1 MQCSRT
7 STLTHCVVLLLI
19 LLCWHI
25 SPCAAAEEAL
35 QPVLDRLGISLP
47 EQVSNRG
54 PIASRLDQLRREP
67 CDQTAIFDLEKEL
80 EDAGYRREAAT
91 ALVSF
96 SDHCGGNTGTLRRAA
111 NILLKLTDYAGMID
125 ITNKIIE
132 LLPYNDNG
140 YYLRARAYDGIK
152 DYKHAIADYV
162 TGIEL
167 FGDKDRISSN
177 SYIRLSDAYAALG
190 QYCEAMRPIEAWVAI
205 NPARNDTS
213 QTRAI
218 LATLAPKGNC
228 SSETSGRGENIGLNG
243 AAKAINVAVQ
253 VNGTRGRFLL
263 DTGATFVLLRRTFAT
278 SARVH
283 VQDDDRI
290 QLHTANGIGRAML
303 GRADAV
309 RLGTIEARNVAVAVQ
324 SDNDAAYG
332 QGIDGLLGMSF
343 LSRFDVRIDEHAVTI
358 RPRAPAR

>member
-7 STLTHCVVLLLI
+7 STLTHCAVLLLI

-25 SPCAAAEEAL
+25 SPYAAAEAL

-47 EQVSNRG
+47 DQVSNRG

-111 NILLKLTDYAGMID
+111 NILLKLTDYAGMIS
-125 ITNKIIE
+125 ITTKIIE

-177 SYIRLSDAYAALG
+177 SYIRLSDVHAALG
-190 QYCEAMRPIEAWVAI
+190 QFCEAMRPVEAWVAI
-205 NPARNDTS
+205 NPASNDNS

-218 LATLAPKGNC
+218 LATLAQKGNC
-228 SSETSGRGENIGLNG
+228 SIETSGRGETIALSG
-243 AAKAINVAVQ
+243 AGKTINVAVQ

-263 DTGATFVLLRRTFAT
+263 DTGATFVLLRRTFAA

-309 RLGTIEARNVAVAVQ
+309 KLGTIEARNVAVAVQ

-332 QGIDGLLGMSF
+332 QGIDGLLGMSV

>member
-1 MQCSRT
+1 MTYR
-7 STLTHCVVLLLI
+7 VVLLLI

-25 SPCAAAEEAL
+25 SPCAAAEDAL
-35 QPVLDRLGISLP
+35 QAVLDRLGISLP
-47 EQVSNRG
+47 DQVSNRL

-67 CDQTAIFDLEKEL
+67 CDQTAIFDLGKGL

-96 SDHCGGNTGTLRRAA
+96 SEQCGGNEGALRRAA
-111 NILLKLTDYAGMID
+111 NILLKLTDYRKTID
-125 ITNKIIE
+125 ITNKIVE
-132 LLPYNDNG
+132 LAPYNDNG

-152 DYKHAIADYV
+152 DYKQAIADYV

-177 SYIRLSDAYAALG
+177 SYIRLSDAYAALE

-218 LATLAPKGNC
+218 LATLAQKGNC
-228 SSETSGRGENIGLNG
+228 SSETSGRGETIAVSG
-243 AAKAINVAVQ
+243 AGKQINVAVQ

-263 DTGATFVLLRRTFAT
+263 DTGATFVLVRRTFAS
-278 SARVH
+278 SARLH
-283 VQDDDRI
+283 VQDDGRI
-290 QLHTANGIGRAML
+290 RLHTANGVGSAVL
-303 GRADAV
+303 GRADTV
-309 RLGTIEARNVAVAVQ
+309 KLGTIEARNVAVAVQ
-324 SDNDAAYG
+324 SDSDAAYG
-332 QGIDGLLGMSF
+332 QGVDGLLGMSF
-343 LSRFDVRIDEHAVTI
+343 LSRFDVRIDERAVMI
-358 RPRAPAR
+358 RPRTPAR